1 MGVEPFLV
9 ASSVNL
15 VLAQRLARVVCP
27 TCKEEEPMAAEALTR
42 LGWSNEPF
50 MPVRGA
56 GCPSCG
62 GTGYRGR
69 IALYEVMPITDH
81 VREMIVTG
89 ATAIELK
96 RAAIQSGMVTLRQ
109 AGLIHAARGT
119 TSIEEVLRVSIS
131 D

>member
-1 MGVEPFLV
+1 
-9 ASSVNL
+9 
-15 VLAQRLARVVCP
+15 
-27 TCKEEEPMAAEALTR
+27 MAAEALAR
-42 LGWSNEPF
+42 LGWASDPF
-50 MPVRGA
+50 MPVRGS

-69 IALYEVMPITDH
+69 VALYEVMPLNDQI
-81 VREMIVTG
+81 REMIVTG

-96 RAAIQSGMVTLRQ
+96 RQAIQSGMVTLRQ

-119 TSIEEVLRVSIS
+119 TSIEEILRVTIS